1 MCSSDLAKTTVDTKL
16 ARELFETNVA
26 SAIANLKNTQD
37 SDIKLMQEIENLKS
51 QKKLTEAQAGKVAQ
65 DVTESKERIKNMQVE
80 RNYKGLES
88 ELKKWEINIRRSG
101 QNPNDPTWQK
111 FLFELFQAPKAKAD
125 LGGILEGFN
134 PLKAGSDAGKYVKDV
149 FKSFWK

>member
-1 MCSSDLAKTTVDTKL
+1 
-16 ARELFETNVA
+16 
-26 SAIANLKNTQD
+26 
-37 SDIKLMQEIENLKS
+37 
-51 QKKLTEAQAGKVAQ
+51 
-65 DVTESKERIKNMQVE
+65 MQVE

-125 LGGILEGFN
+125 LGGILDGFN
-134 PLKAGSDAGKYVKDV
+134 PLKAGADAADKVKSA
-149 FKSFWK
+149 FKSLWK